1 MKKIVIIAVIV
12 GVALGLILKGKVLKP
27 KMSANE
33 GIHEQTKSSQHTGE
47 AKILYYTCGMHPSV
61 RVSPAEYEAGNKNC
75 PICNMFLTP
84 VYEKTDDAASMKNVV
99 SIDVNQAALAGI
111 ETEEI
116 KILPLIREIETV
128 GIVAY
133 DPELRTAQEEY
144 LQALKTYKKISKSG
158 FDDAKIRAK
167 DILEAAEI
175 KLKVLGLNEDSI
187 KDLEQKGKADKSLIL
202 PEDNMWVYAHI
213 YEHEL
218 NWPAVGGKVYMVSE
232 ADPSIAIEGEIKSIE
247 PIVQEATRTLRLKI
261 LADNKQDILKP
272 NMYVD
277 VSLKIDLGVA
287 LALPKEALLDTGKR
301 KLIYVDLGKGNFQM
315 REAVVGPLVQAD
327 IKGKRRDFYP
337 LIEGASVGDMVV
349 SKGNF
354 LIDSQSQLGAA
365 ASVYGGSLGAE
376 EGEMPPAAM
385 GHQH

>member
-12 GVALGLILKGKVLKP
+12 GLALGFILKGIVLKP
-27 KMSANE
+27 KML
-33 GIHEQTKSSQHTGE
+33 TKESMHVKMESDKHTDE

-61 RVSPAEYEAGNKNC
+61 RVSPQEYETGTKSC

-84 VYEKTDDAASMKNVV
+84 VYEKSTDTGSMENLVTINVK
-99 SIDVNQAALAGI
+99 QAALAGI

-116 KILPLIREIETV
+116 KILPLFKEIETV

-144 LQALKTYKKISKSG
+144 LQALETYKKISKSD
-158 FDDAKIRAK
+158 FADAKKRAR
-167 DILEAAEI
+167 DISEAAKT
-175 KLKVLGLNEDSI
+175 KLKVLGLDDDSI
-187 KDLEQKGKADKSLIL
+187 KGLEKKGKADKSLIL
-202 PEDNMWVYAHI
+202 PDENMWVYAHL

-218 NWPAVGGKVYMVSE
+218 SWPAVGIKVYMTSE
-232 ADPSIAIEGEIKSIE
+232 ADPSVAIEGEIKSIE

-261 LADNKQDILKP
+261 LADNRQDILKP
-272 NMYVD
+272 NMYVE
-277 VSLKIDLGVA
+277 VSLKIDLGAA
-287 LALPKEALLDTGKR
+287 LALPREALLDTGKR

-315 REAVVGPLVQAD
+315 REIVAGPLVQAD

-337 LIEGASVGDMVV
+337 LIEGALVGEAVV

-354 LIDSQSQLGAA
+354 LIDSQSQLGTA
-365 ASVYGGSLGAE
+365 ASAYGGALGE
-376 EGEMPPAAM
+376 EEAPSPM